1 MRLDS
6 LPGWFLDFAEA
17 RATKRLRAD
26 GSSETVP
33 RERQRQI
40 VDALPDSP
48 DPATTLARWLLQKSD
63 ERAPWP
69 QSSEPKG

>member
-1 MRLDS
+1 VRLES

-26 GSSETVP
+26 GSSENVP

-40 VDALPDSP
+40 VDALSDST
-48 DPATTLARWLLQKSD
+48 DPAATLARWLLQKSD
-63 ERAPWP
+63 ERPTWP